1 MQIVCAGSDNP
12 DFGSVREAIEAAAPL
27 LSPVLK
33 QVYKAIREEVD
44 VDILFNRALVRDYVC
59 AQCGAGL
66 IKIYD
71 DGWKVV
77 CAENRSHEGRIRKS
91 TVEMRQQ
98 QSRLEGMEV
107 AMAYPEL
114 VPPKRHGS
122 VAKDLQDL
130 FG

>member
-1 MQIVCAGSDNP
+1 MEIH
-12 DFGSVREAIEAAAPL
+12 
-27 LSPVLK
+27 
-33 QVYKAIREEVD
+33 
-44 VDILFNRALVRDYVC
+44 
-59 AQCGAGL
+59 
-66 IKIYD
+66 D

-77 CAENRSHEGRIRKS
+77 CSEDRSHEGRIRKS

-114 VPPKRHGS
+114 VPPRPAGS
-122 VAKDLQDL
+122 VAKDMVDL